1 MSMQARSVEFSSAGE
16 RIAAD
21 LYLPDGGAAPY
32 PLVIMAGGW
41 CYVKELIQPQYA
53 EFFVDAG
60 MAVLIFDYRYMGAS
74 GGEPRQHID
83 PWDQIED
90 YRNAISYAETLEE
103 IDAERLGIWGISYS
117 GGHVLIVGSLDDRV
131 KCVVSNIPVVDGLY
145 SMKVAHGSLGF
156 RRLMAA
162 IKEDRTARLQ
172 GGEWGYI
179 PMSPEDPATEVSSWP
194 FPEVK
199 DVFLKLKAASAP
211 AHEHR
216 NTIASVDRL
225 LSYTVFPYAPNIL
238 NTPTMMVVAEGDDIT
253 MWDREIDVYNAI
265 STARKKLVVISD
277 TSHMTLYSDMSRLEI
292 AATEAAGW
300 LGEHLA

>member
-1 MSMQARSVEFSSAGE
+1 MQARSVEFSSGGESIAG
-16 RIAAD
+16 D
-21 LYLPDGGAAPY
+21 LYLPDGGEAPY

-53 EFFVDAG
+53 RFFVDAG
-60 MAVLIFDYRYMGAS
+60 MAVLIFDYRYLGAS

-90 YRNAISYAETLEE
+90 YRNTISFAETLEE
-103 IDAERLGIWGISYS
+103 VDADRIAIWGISYS

-156 RRLMAA
+156 RRLTAA
-162 IKEDRTARLQ
+162 IKEDRVARLH

-179 PMSPEDPATEVSSWP
+179 PMSADDPATEVSSWP

-199 DVFLKLKAASAP
+199 EVFLELQAASAP
-211 AHEHR
+211 SHQHR

-225 LSYTVFPYAPNIL
+225 LSYSVWPYVGNIL

-253 MWDREIDVYNAI
+253 MWDREIDAYNAI
-265 STARKKLVVISD
+265 STAKKKLVVISD

-292 AATEAAGW
+292 AATEAAAW
-300 LGEHLA
+300 LSEHLS